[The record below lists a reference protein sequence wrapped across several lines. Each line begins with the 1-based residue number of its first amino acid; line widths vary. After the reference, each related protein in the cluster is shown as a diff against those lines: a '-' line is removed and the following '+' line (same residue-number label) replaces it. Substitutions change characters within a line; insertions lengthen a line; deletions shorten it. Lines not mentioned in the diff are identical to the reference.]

1 MPQIVVTIDAK
12 TYRMACA
19 EGEEDHLVQLA
30 GEMDRRINE
39 LRGSFGEIGDQRLAI
54 MAGIMASDELADARG
69 RISELE
75 ARLSDAQASA
85 REMHRGG
92 EAGDRRLAEHLNGVS
107 DVLDEIAAKLEDYRR

>member
-19 EGEEDHLVQLA
+19 EGEEEHLVQLA
-30 GEMDRRINE
+30 AQMDARINE

-54 MAGIMASDELADARG
+54 MAGIMASDELSDARG
-69 RISELE
+69 RIADLE
-75 ARLSDAQASA
+75 AELAEA
-85 REMHRGG
+85 RERERDLSRGG

-107 DVLDEIAAKLEDYRR
+107 DVLDEISAKLEDYRR